1 MVNKAIWNK
10 SDEELKL
17 YFPKDKSNVSLSVS
31 NFSNNF
37 KNDTDF
43 IKVRTITYSELLKKF
58 NITKLTLLKLDI
70 EGAECDVILNLIE
83 NNLLP
88 DQILVEFDEL
98 YTYDLKQLRKYLRL
112 HNKLTKKNYL
122 SVKTQHFS
130 NQLYIKREC
139 LKKSH

>member
-1 MVNKAIWNK
+1 M
-10 SDEELKL
+10 
-17 YFPKDKSNVSLSVS
+17 
-31 NFSNNF
+31 
-37 KNDTDF
+37 
-43 IKVRTITYSELLKKF
+43 
-58 NITKLTLLKLDI
+58 LKLDI

-112 HNKLTKKNYL
+112 HNKLTKNCL

>member
-1 MVNKAIWNK
+1 MLNKAIWNK

-70 EGAECDVILNLIE
+70 EGAECDIILNLIE

>member
-1 MVNKAIWNK
+1 MLNKAIWNK

-43 IKVRTITYSELLKKF
+43 IKVKTITYSELLKKF

-122 SVKTQHFS
+122 SVKHNIFQINF
-130 NQLYIKREC
+130 I
-139 LKKSH
+139 